1 MENKYKLNKYKGYYY
16 QYFSEGRYVILDCD
30 LVNMGEAR
38 DIKESK
44 EFIEDLIEIDKQT
57 WEECWN

>member
-1 MENKYKLNKYKGYYY
+1 MKNKYKLNEYKGYYY